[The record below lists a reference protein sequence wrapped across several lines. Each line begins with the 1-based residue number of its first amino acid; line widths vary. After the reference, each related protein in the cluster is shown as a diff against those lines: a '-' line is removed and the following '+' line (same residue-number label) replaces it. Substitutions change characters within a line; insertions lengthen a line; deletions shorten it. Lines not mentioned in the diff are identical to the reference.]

1 MLTFRDAAAD
11 LLFGAGCPGCD
22 RPGWGLCR
30 ACLAALAGPPHTV
43 TEQLGVPAVAV
54 ADYRPLMAR
63 IIPRYTD
70 EGAWGLGRPLGRL
83 LAGAVDTLVPA
94 PGTVL
99 VPLPSRPAA
108 VRQRGFD
115 HVGHL
120 AKVAGRASGV
130 PVARILRRADKG
142 RDQAGLGRDDRR
154 RNLDGTMR
162 GRPHAGPVLL
172 VDDIVTTGAT
182 IREACRAL
190 KAAGATPVGV
200 VLLAEAGTPGLAL
213 PAPAGKAR

>member
-1 MLTFRDAAAD
+1 MFTFRDAAAD

-30 ACLAALAGPPHTV
+30 ACLDALAGPPHAV
-43 TEQLGVPAVAV
+43 NEPLGLPAVAV
-54 ADYRPLMAR
+54 AHYRPLMAR
-63 IIPRYTD
+63 IIPRYKD

-83 LAGAVDTLVPA
+83 LAEAVSELGAA
-94 PGTVL
+94 AGTAL

-120 AKVAGRASGV
+120 AKITGRTAGI
-130 PVARILRRADKG
+130 PVARVLRRADRG
-142 RDQAGLGRDDRR
+142 RDQAGLGREDRR
-154 RNLDGTMR
+154 SNLEGTMR
-162 GRPHAGPVLL
+162 GRPHPGPVIL

-190 KAAGATPVGV
+190 GAVGATPVGV
-200 VLLAEAGTPGLAL
+200 AVLAEAGNPGLAFA
-213 PAPAGKAR
+213 APAGKAR